1 MNASLPDYAER
12 LAALHDALADDFRRM
27 ISRLP
32 LAGGETVVDAGCG
45 DGFFSALLAERLP
58 RGKVIAL
65 DASPEFLAV
74 ARRRLAGQVKA
85 HRAEVV
91 EGDVSRLPFDAGS
104 VDVVWSA
111 HSMQSYADIPHV
123 LREFRRVLCSG
134 GLLAILETDGAHS
147 IMLSWPPDL
156 ELALL
161 RAEHREIGDEDS
173 YLGTYFPRFAQR
185 LLMEAGFEQ
194 ITRDDALINR
204 QQPCGDSLAKYVELL
219 LHKMLHQYGEHLG
232 QHSLARLRDLASPH
246 SPRFLP
252 RQVDFN
258 FASLQ
263 ALVTARTAVTA

>member
-12 LAALHDALADDFRRM
+12 LAALHDALADDFRR
-27 ISRLP
+27 IVASLP
-32 LAGGETVVDAGCG
+32 LSGSETVVDASCG

-58 RGKVIAL
+58 HGKVVAL
-65 DASPEFLAV
+65 DTSPEFLAV
-74 ARRRLAGQVKA
+74 ARERLAEQIKSRRV
-85 HRAEVV
+85 EVV
-91 EGDVSRLPFDAGS
+91 EGDVNRLPFDAGS
-104 VDVVWSA
+104 LDAVWSV

-123 LREFRRVLCSG
+123 LREFRRVLHPG
-134 GLLAILETDGAHS
+134 GLLAILETDSAHS

-185 LLMEAGFEQ
+185 LLTEAGFDQ
-194 ITRDDALINR
+194 ITRDSTFINR
-204 QQPCGDSLAKYVELL
+204 QQPYGDSLVKYVRLFLED
-219 LHKMLHQYGEHLG
+219 MLSKYGDQLSEHR
-232 QHSLARLRDLASPH
+232 QARLRELASPR

-258 FASLQ
+258 FGSLQ
-263 ALVTARTAVTA
+263 VLVTAQTAPA